1 MAGRPIDFH
10 SLNPDEVTAFTEVV
24 RTVAS
29 YQIEKKQFDESIK
42 ETIDDFVEDLG
53 ADKESASKA
62 KSIIRKAAAIYS
74 KNKSEEA
81 SVEMSA
87 IDLILEKLGTVAPG
101 N

>member
-10 SLNPDEVTAFTEVV
+10 SLSPNEVTAFSEVA

-29 YQIEKKQFDESIK
+29 YMLEKKQVDESIK
-42 ETIDDFVEDLG
+42 ETIDGFVDELG

-62 KSIIRKAAAIYS
+62 KSIIRKTASIHA

-81 SVEMSA
+81 CVEMSA
-87 IDLILEKLGTVAPG
+87 IDLILEKLGTVSAD
-101 N
+101 

>member
-10 SLNPDEVTAFTEVV
+10 SLSPNEVNAFTEVV

-29 YQIEKKQFDESIK
+29 YMLEKKQFDESIK
-42 ETIDDFVEDLG
+42 ETIDGFVDELG

-62 KSIIRKAAAIYS
+62 KSIIRKAASIHS

-87 IDLILEKLGTVAPG
+87 IDIILEKLGSVTSD
-101 N
+101 